1 MPKTIGDVIREYRE
15 KHSISM
21 HVFSERSGLSKA
33 YISMLENNRNPR
45 TGKPIEPSL
54 ETYISVAN
62 ATGNT
67 VEDLLVEAG
76 SEAMIRIGKKAS
88 RDPIDLDAIINR
100 HPDLHPFR
108 KIRSV
113 PILGTIAC
121 GTPIWAE
128 ENFEGY
134 VGIDPMHMDGEFALI
149 CKGDSMIDANIQS
162 GDIVL
167 LKKVPDVEDGKIA
180 AVLIDNEAT
189 LKKVYKRDDS
199 LVLQPCNR
207 NYGPIVYSAREAED
221 SGIQIIGECVGVYH
235 AVKE

>member
-1 MPKTIGDVIREYRE
+1 MKKSSTSKRLKEIMRNRGMRQVDILNTIKPIAEATGVRFE
-15 KHSISM
+15 KNDLSQY
-21 HVFSERSGLSKA
+21 VSGKVEPSQQKLTVLSKA
-33 YISMLENNRNPR
+33 LGVS
-45 TGKPIEPSL
+45 
-54 ETYISVAN
+54 ETWLMGYDDI
-62 ATGNT
+62 
-67 VEDLLVEAG
+67 
-76 SEAMIRIGKKAS
+76 
-88 RDPIDLDAIINR
+88 DAIINR

-134 VGIDPMHMDGEFALI
+134 IGIDPMHMDGEFALI
-149 CKGDSMIDANIQS
+149 CKGDSMVDAEIHD

-167 LKKVPDVEDGKIA
+167 MKKVPDVEDGEIA

-189 LKKVYKRDDS
+189 LKRIYKKENL

-207 NYGPIVYSAREAED
+207 NYSPIVYSYDEAED
-221 SGIQIIGECVGVYH
+221 NGIQIIGECVGVYH
-235 AVKE
+235 PKKR

>member
-1 MPKTIGDVIREYRE
+1 MDKIATFQDRITSALAENSITQAELARKTGIWA
-15 KHSISM
+15 SAISD
-21 HVFSERSGLSKA
+21 
-33 YISMLENNRNPR
+33 YIKGKYEAKQDKLSMLARALNV
-45 TGKPIEPSL
+45 S
-54 ETYISVAN
+54 ETWLMGYDVPKERP
-62 ATGNT
+62 T
-67 VEDLLVEAG
+67 V
-76 SEAMIRIGKKAS
+76 
-88 RDPIDLDAIINR
+88 DLDAIINH

-134 VGIDPMHMDGEFALI
+134 VGIDPAHMDGEFALI

-207 NYGPIVYSAREAED
+207 NYAPIVYSAREAED

-235 AVKE
+235 ALKD

>member
-1 MPKTIGDVIREYRE
+1 MPTENQKKTFAKNFSHYLEAKGVTRADVSRFLGYPETTLANWANGVNY
-15 KHSISM
+15 
-21 HVFSERSGLSKA
+21 
-33 YISMLENNRNPR
+33 PR
-45 TGKPIEPSL
+45 IDKIQELADFFGIKKSDLIEDK
-54 ETYISVAN
+54 I
-62 ATGNT
+62 
-67 VEDLLVEAG
+67 
-76 SEAMIRIGKKAS
+76 
-88 RDPIDLDAIINR
+88 DAIINR

-134 VGIDPMHMDGEFALI
+134 IGIDPAHMGGEFALI

-167 LKKVPDVEDGKIA
+167 LKKVPDVEDGK
-180 AVLIDNEAT
+180 T

-207 NYGPIVYSAREAED
+207 NYGPIVYSAMEAEE

-235 AVKE
+235 AVND

>member
-1 MPKTIGDVIREYRE
+1 M
-15 KHSISM
+15 
-21 HVFSERSGLSKA
+21 SGLGNKGIMA
-33 YISMLENNRNPR
+33 ENIKRYMEKKDINAKQLAEILDFPY
-45 TGKPIEPSL
+45 TTVLSWI
-54 ETYISVAN
+54 N
-62 ATGNT
+62 ATNYPRIDKIEQMADFFG
-67 VEDLLVEAG
+67 VKKSDLIEDK
-76 SEAMIRIGKKAS
+76 I
-88 RDPIDLDAIINR
+88 DAIINR

-134 VGIDPMHMDGEFALI
+134 IGIDPAHMDGEFALI
-149 CKGDSMIDANIQS
+149 CKGDSMVDAEIHD

-167 LKKVPDVEDGKIA
+167 MKKVPDVEDGEIA

-189 LKKVYKRDDS
+189 LKRVYKKENL

-207 NYGPIVYSAREAED
+207 NYSPIVYSYDEAED
-221 SGIQIIGECVGVYH
+221 NGIQIIGECVGVYH
-235 AVKE
+235 PKKR

>member
-1 MPKTIGDVIREYRE
+1 MKKSSTSKRLKEIMRNRGIRQVDILNTIKPIAEATGVRFE
-15 KHSISM
+15 KNDLSQY
-21 HVFSERSGLSKA
+21 VSGKVEPSQQKLTVLSKA
-33 YISMLENNRNPR
+33 LGVS
-45 TGKPIEPSL
+45 
-54 ETYISVAN
+54 ETWLMGY
-62 ATGNT
+62 
-67 VEDLLVEAG
+67 D
-76 SEAMIRIGKKAS
+76 
-88 RDPIDLDAIINR
+88 DLDAIINR

-121 GTPIWAE
+121 GSPIWAE

-134 VGIDPMHMDGEFALI
+134 VGIDPAHMDGEFALI

-189 LKKVYKRDDS
+189 LKKVYKKENL
-199 LVLQPCNR
+199 LVLQPCNSS
-207 NYGPIVYSAREAED
+207 YSPIVYSYDEVED
-221 SGIQIIGECVGVYH
+221 KGVQILGECVGIYH
-235 AVKE
+235 AVKD

>member
-1 MPKTIGDVIREYRE
+1 MKKSSTSKRLKEIMRNRGMRQVDILNTIKPIAEATGVRFE
-15 KHSISM
+15 KNDLSQY
-21 HVFSERSGLSKA
+21 VSGKVEPSQQKLTVLSKA
-33 YISMLENNRNPR
+33 LGVS
-45 TGKPIEPSL
+45 
-54 ETYISVAN
+54 ETWLMGY
-62 ATGNT
+62 
-67 VEDLLVEAG
+67 D
-76 SEAMIRIGKKAS
+76 
-88 RDPIDLDAIINR
+88 DLDAIINR

-134 VGIDPMHMDGEFALI
+134 IGIDPAHMDGEFALI

-235 AVKE
+235 AVND

>member
-1 MPKTIGDVIREYRE
+1 M
-15 KHSISM
+15 
-21 HVFSERSGLSKA
+21 SGLGNKGIMA
-33 YISMLENNRNPR
+33 ENIKRYMEKKDINAKQLAEILDFPY
-45 TGKPIEPSL
+45 TTVLSWI
-54 ETYISVAN
+54 N
-62 ATGNT
+62 ATNYPRIDKIEQMADFFGIKKSDLI
-67 VEDLLVEAG
+67 EDK
-76 SEAMIRIGKKAS
+76 I
-88 RDPIDLDAIINR
+88 DAIINR

-134 VGIDPMHMDGEFALI
+134 IGIDPAHMDGEFALI
-149 CKGDSMIDANIQS
+149 CKGDSMVDAEIHD

-167 LKKVPDVEDGKIA
+167 MKKVPDVEDGEIA

-189 LKKVYKRDDS
+189 LKRVYKKENL

-207 NYGPIVYSAREAED
+207 NYSPIVYSYDEAED
-221 SGIQIIGECVGVYH
+221 NGIQIIGECVGVYH
-235 AVKE
+235 PKKR

>member
-1 MPKTIGDVIREYRE
+1 MNVSSQEMETRRIISKNLKDLMRTHGLNNVQLSEILDVSESTVGKWLLLKATPRMGVIEELASYFHINKSDLIEDKT
-15 KHSISM
+15 
-21 HVFSERSGLSKA
+21 
-33 YISMLENNRNPR
+33 
-45 TGKPIEPSL
+45 
-54 ETYISVAN
+54 
-62 ATGNT
+62 
-67 VEDLLVEAG
+67 
-76 SEAMIRIGKKAS
+76 
-88 RDPIDLDAIINR
+88 DLDAIINR

-134 VGIDPMHMDGEFALI
+134 IGIDPAHMDGEFALI
-149 CKGDSMIDANIQS
+149 CKGDSMIDADIQS

-235 AVKE
+235 ALKD

>member
-1 MPKTIGDVIREYRE
+1 MDKIATFQERITSALAEKSITQAELARKTGIWA
-15 KHSISM
+15 SAISD
-21 HVFSERSGLSKA
+21 
-33 YISMLENNRNPR
+33 YIKGKYEAKQDKLSMLARALNV
-45 TGKPIEPSL
+45 S
-54 ETYISVAN
+54 ETWLMGYDVPKERP
-62 ATGNT
+62 T
-67 VEDLLVEAG
+67 V
-76 SEAMIRIGKKAS
+76 
-88 RDPIDLDAIINR
+88 DLDAIINR

-134 VGIDPMHMDGEFALI
+134 VGIDPAHMDGEFALI
-149 CKGDSMIDANIQS
+149 CKGDSMIDAEIHD

-167 LKKVPDVEDGKIA
+167 MKKVPDVEDGEIA

-189 LKKVYKRDDS
+189 LKRVYKKENL

-207 NYGPIVYSAREAED
+207 NYSPIVYSYDEAED
-221 SGIQIIGECVGVYH
+221 NGIQIIGECVGVYH
-235 AVKE
+235 PKKR

>member
-1 MPKTIGDVIREYRE
+1 MATENQKRTFAKNFSHYLEIKGVTRAD
-15 KHSISM
+15 ISRLLGYPETTLANWANG
-21 HVFSERSGLSKA
+21 VN
-33 YISMLENNRNPR
+33 YPR
-45 TGKPIEPSL
+45 IDKIQELADFFGIKKSDLIEDK
-54 ETYISVAN
+54 I
-62 ATGNT
+62 
-67 VEDLLVEAG
+67 
-76 SEAMIRIGKKAS
+76 
-88 RDPIDLDAIINR
+88 DAIINR
-100 HPDLHPFR
+100 HPDLHPIR

-134 VGIDPMHMDGEFALI
+134 VGIDPAHMDGEFALI
-149 CKGDSMIDANIQS
+149 CKGDSMVDANIQS

-167 LKKVPDVEDGKIA
+167 MKKVPDVEDGKIA

-207 NYGPIVYSAREAED
+207 NYGPIVYSAREVED
-221 SGIQIIGECVGVYH
+221 SGVQIIGECVGVYH
-235 AVKE
+235 AVKD

>member
-1 MPKTIGDVIREYRE
+1 M
-15 KHSISM
+15 
-21 HVFSERSGLSKA
+21 SGLGNKGIMA
-33 YISMLENNRNPR
+33 ENIKRYMEKKDINAKQLAEILDFPY
-45 TGKPIEPSL
+45 TTVLSWI
-54 ETYISVAN
+54 N
-62 ATGNT
+62 ATNYPRIDKIEQMADFFG
-67 VEDLLVEAG
+67 VKKSDLIEDK
-76 SEAMIRIGKKAS
+76 I
-88 RDPIDLDAIINR
+88 DAIINR

-134 VGIDPMHMDGEFALI
+134 IGIDPAHMDGEFALI
-149 CKGDSMIDANIQS
+149 CKGDSMVDAEIHD

-167 LKKVPDVEDGKIA
+167 MKKVPDVEDGKIA
-180 AVLIDNEAT
+180 AVLIDNEAP

-235 AVKE
+235 AVKD

>member
-1 MPKTIGDVIREYRE
+1 MKKSSTSKRLKEIMRNRGMRQVDILNTIKPIAEATGVRFE
-15 KHSISM
+15 KNDLSQY
-21 HVFSERSGLSKA
+21 VSGKVEPSQQKLTVLSKA
-33 YISMLENNRNPR
+33 LGVS
-45 TGKPIEPSL
+45 
-54 ETYISVAN
+54 ETWLMGY
-62 ATGNT
+62 
-67 VEDLLVEAG
+67 D
-76 SEAMIRIGKKAS
+76 
-88 RDPIDLDAIINR
+88 DLDAIINR

-121 GTPIWAE
+121 GAPIWAE

-134 VGIDPMHMDGEFALI
+134 VGIDPAHMDGEFALI

>member
-1 MPKTIGDVIREYRE
+1 MSELGNKEIMAENIKRYME
-15 KHSISM
+15 KKDINAKQLAEILDFPYTT
-21 HVFSERSGLSKA
+21 VLSW
-33 YISMLENNRNPR
+33 I
-45 TGKPIEPSL
+45 
-54 ETYISVAN
+54 N
-62 ATGNT
+62 ATNYPRIDKIEQMADFFG
-67 VEDLLVEAG
+67 VKKSDLIEDK
-76 SEAMIRIGKKAS
+76 I
-88 RDPIDLDAIINR
+88 DAIINR

-134 VGIDPMHMDGEFALI
+134 IGIDPMHMDGEFALI
-149 CKGDSMIDANIQS
+149 CKGDSMVDAEIHD

-167 LKKVPDVEDGKIA
+167 MKKVPDVEDGEIA

-189 LKKVYKRDDS
+189 LKRIYKKENL

-207 NYGPIVYSAREAED
+207 NYSPIVYSYDEAEN

-235 AVKE
+235 PKKR

>member
-1 MPKTIGDVIREYRE
+1 M
-15 KHSISM
+15 
-21 HVFSERSGLSKA
+21 SGLGNKGIMA
-33 YISMLENNRNPR
+33 ENIKRYMEKKDINAKQLAEILDFPY
-45 TGKPIEPSL
+45 TTVLSWI
-54 ETYISVAN
+54 N
-62 ATGNT
+62 ATNYPRIDKIEQMADFFG
-67 VEDLLVEAG
+67 VKKSDLIEDK
-76 SEAMIRIGKKAS
+76 I
-88 RDPIDLDAIINR
+88 DAIINR

-134 VGIDPMHMDGEFALI
+134 IGIDPMHMDGEFALI
-149 CKGDSMIDANIQS
+149 CKGDSMVDAEIHD

-167 LKKVPDVEDGKIA
+167 MKKVPDVEDGEIA

-189 LKKVYKRDDS
+189 LKRIYKKENL

-207 NYGPIVYSAREAED
+207 NYSPIVYSYDEAED
-221 SGIQIIGECVGVYH
+221 NGIQIIGECVGVYH
-235 AVKE
+235 PKKR